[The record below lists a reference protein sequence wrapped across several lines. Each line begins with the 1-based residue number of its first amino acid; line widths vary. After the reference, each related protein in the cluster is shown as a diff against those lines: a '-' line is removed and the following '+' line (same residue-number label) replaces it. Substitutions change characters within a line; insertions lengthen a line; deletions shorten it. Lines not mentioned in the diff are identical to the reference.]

1 MDRASANVKAERLN
15 HARELLQLA
24 SKTPRFG
31 VVLGVNKPVGLSER
45 SLVTQK
51 ISRFA
56 RTKPNLLVQNLLVQ
70 TNIRKPNR
78 SLRFNVPACPRGARE
93 VR

>member
-56 RTKPNLLVQNLLVQ
+56 RTKPNLLVQ